1 MNGDLIELLNLFN
14 RKERFFLVGQA
25 LGNKDFCMSKDFRER
40 LRNAVGLR
48 EEIPSDAFAAMD
60 YHLDWVAA
68 ALARHA
74 KEGNDCIFENTECGR
89 KKLVMG
95 NQEDV
100 DLLVAFRAKDETHR
114 LIFVEAK
121 GYTSWNSNQLKSKD
135 KRLTLLFG
143 CDGNRIKGVEPYFC
157 LMSPDEP
164 DNGELPKLSRK
175 PDGSPYWL
183 KMKLPPCRLGVTR
196 WDSSKAGPS
205 RDGKHFR
212 ISLLRRNQ

>member
-1 MNGDLIELLNLFN
+1 MNRDLIELLKLFN

-25 LGNKDFCMSKDFRER
+25 LGNRDFQLSKEFRES
-40 LRNAVGLR
+40 LRNSVDLS

-74 KEGNDCIFENTECGR
+74 KDGGDCIFENTECGS

-100 DLLVAFRAKDETHR
+100 DLLVAFRAKDETYR

-121 GYTSWNSNQLKSKD
+121 GYTSWNSDQLKSKD

-143 CDGNRIKGVEPYFC
+143 HDGNRIKGVKPYFC
-157 LMSPDEP
+157 LMSPNEP
-164 DNGELPKLSRK
+164 VNLDLPKLSRK
-175 PDGSPYWL
+175 PDDSPYWL
-183 KMKLPPCRLGVTR
+183 RMKLPPCRLGVTR

-212 ISLLRRNQ
+212 ISLLKRNK